1 MKRYYVLFKGR
12 VQGVG
17 FRWQLSN
24 LALQNAISGS
34 VKNLD
39 NGDVECYMQGE
50 KEKILAVIAKI
61 QNISPYIRIDDY
73 FIKELELKDEKGFRV
88 LY

>member
-50 KEKILAVIAKI
+50 KEKILDVIAKI

-73 FIKELELKDEKGFRV
+73 FMKELKLKDEKGFRV